1 MLSESFTLIGFREP
15 FLKQIFALICK
26 SQYVFHEKFKFILK
40 FFEQKFKLGPFLF
53 WKLLFHSR
61 HTSCTRWAKFRKTAI
76 WGIISHFERQGLFVV
91 LFNTIFYNCI
101 LRSQQCWCVIFFLTS
116 TCSTS
121 AVFGKKKLST
131 KLMMCCVILQEWIL
145 RANFNPRTL
154 PFFLKNADRHVFWY
168 QQYKLLVTKIT
179 QKIRTTNTVYSVARF
194 CRNHLQQIVAE
205 GCPFLSCICLACFNT
220 LLFYATISGEPWY
233 IKNLQFQFLFHI
245 LCVKYT
251 TKLLLKNSYAYSFI
265 GICEQ
270 IQLAIGGDMS
280 SIVIFYYDNL
290 INVNYNPK

>member
-1 MLSESFTLIGFREP
+1 
-15 FLKQIFALICK
+15 
-26 SQYVFHEKFKFILK
+26 
-40 FFEQKFKLGPFLF
+40 LGPFLF

-154 PFFLKNADRHVFWY
+154 PFFLKNADHHVFWY
-168 QQYKLLVTKIT
+168 QQCKLLVTKMT
-179 QKIRTTNTVYSVARF
+179 QKIRATNTVYSVARF

-205 GCPFLSCICLACFNT
+205 GWSLLSCILQYSSVLRNNFRGTMIYKKSTIPVSIPHTMCKIYNEASIKEFLCLFIYWYLWTNT
-220 LLFYATISGEPWY
+220 TGDWWRHELNRHFLLW
-233 IKNLQFQFLFHI
+233 
-245 LCVKYT
+245 
-251 TKLLLKNSYAYSFI
+251 
-265 GICEQ
+265 
-270 IQLAIGGDMS
+270 
-280 SIVIFYYDNL
+280 
-290 INVNYNPK
+290 